1 MDPKTRAILIE
12 MNRPRHLHPQKTYV
26 KGGHQEK
33 IKPKFKTQLLQKSR
47 KVFKKK
53 VHKKLDLKEKWRSF
67 KDSIPKKKCTMK
79 CCKSFFYELFPF
91 INIMQNYSMR
101 KYLLAD
107 LIAGLTVG
115 IIHIPQ
121 GMAYG
126 LYTGMAYGLLANLP
140 PVYGLYT
147 SFFPVFIYFFFG
159 SSKHVSIG
167 KVTSLPSN
175 KLIHYIAMNKN
186 TYILKT

>member
-12 MNRPRHLHPQKTYV
+12 MNRPRHLHPQKTYE

-121 GMAYG
+121 GKSDNWFQDF
-126 LYTGMAYGLLANLP
+126 LINFVHFFQKKLSVLQNL
-140 PVYGLYT
+140 T
-147 SFFPVFIYFFFG
+147 SDKSFD
-159 SSKHVSIG
+159 HV
-167 KVTSLPSN
+167 
-175 KLIHYIAMNKN
+175 
-186 TYILKT
+186 